1 MNFCSN
7 CGAKVDPGSKF
18 CTNCGARLEEVQ
30 NTVPSDQQVMQQVPN
45 NQQEMQQ
52 VPNNQQVMQQ
62 VPNNVYQVPPTR
74 SHNSFK
80 NNDFVNK
87 AVDWVKKNKIASV
100 IAVVVLLVLC
110 VGGYKYHQVHSSV
123 LYGTEVTLNSDHT
136 GYISSDSLFA
146 LDKKI
151 AIVVAKK
158 DGISNE
164 IIKSISESDSADD
177 LADKIND
184 ENENDTD
191 DKIEKYT
198 EDLEDLQN
206 TDLTISPDTD
216 LTPGKKVVLK
226 FKDQETANKLKN
238 EYGINVHPVTVKVK
252 GQE

>member
-45 NQQEMQQ
+45 NQQ
-52 VPNNQQVMQQ
+52 VMQQ
-62 VPNNVYQVPPTR
+62 VPNNVHQVPSTR

-100 IAVVVLLVLC
+100 IAVVVLLVLF

-177 LADKIND
+177 LADKIN
-184 ENENDTD
+184 ENDTD

-206 TDLTISPDTD
+206 TDLTIIPDTD